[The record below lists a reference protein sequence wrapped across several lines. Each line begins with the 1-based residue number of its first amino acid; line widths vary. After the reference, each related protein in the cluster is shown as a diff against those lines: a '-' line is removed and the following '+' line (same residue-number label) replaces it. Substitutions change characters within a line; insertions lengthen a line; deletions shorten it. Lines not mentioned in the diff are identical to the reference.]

1 MDSGEVE
8 DLQGCAVQL
17 WRGLQP
23 EEGLAQVS
31 GVREEEELKKGSAGQ
46 IPRELP
52 SDSVPSPL
60 VAPLVATET
69 RVLGRLTAADWG
81 GLPFR
86 GRSRRAHQPRA
97 LPRSAAAF
105 VKTTVRAGE
114 ALRGILPQEPER
126 SESRGSRPPCP
137 DPGGWEKLI

>member
-1 MDSGEVE
+1 MIDSGEVE
-8 DLQGCAVQL
+8 DLQAVRSCRAL
-17 WRGLQP
+17 PP
-23 EEGLAQVS
+23 EEGQAQVS
-31 GVREEEELKKGSAGQ
+31 GVREQEQLRKERKRRQ

-52 SDSVPSPL
+52 SGSVPPPA
-60 VAPLVATET
+60 APLVATET
-69 RVLGRLTAADWG
+69 RVAGRLTAADGG

-97 LPRSAAAF
+97 PPGSAAAF
-105 VKTTVRAGE
+105 VETTARAGE
-114 ALRGILPQEPER
+114 ALRRILPQEPER